1 MIGFGTFIDNNA
13 IMDVIQPAPRDQAI
27 KMRDALRQLLRA
39 IEDTHGL
46 PHSFETQKELEA
58 RLYVEGRPLRQKP

>member
-1 MIGFGTFIDNNA
+1 MIGFGTFIDNNV
-13 IMDVIQPAPRDQAI
+13 ILDVIQPAPRDQAI

-39 IEDTHGL
+39 IEDTHNL

-58 RLYVEGRPLRQKP
+58 RLYIEGRPARKP